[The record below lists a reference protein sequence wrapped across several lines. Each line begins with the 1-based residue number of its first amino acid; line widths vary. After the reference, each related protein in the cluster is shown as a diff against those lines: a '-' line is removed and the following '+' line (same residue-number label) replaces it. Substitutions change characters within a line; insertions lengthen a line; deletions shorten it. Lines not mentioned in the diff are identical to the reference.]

1 MRRLRLDD
9 VLVVAPYNA
18 QVGRP
23 TPDAPAAGQA
33 TPLDYMPLRLQP
45 HVSHAATTCPS
56 GCNHMPPHI
65 APRLLVSVLLQPEL
79 PSYHPLQVRLLE
91 SMLPRG
97 ARVGTVDRFQVSKR
111 ARSK

>member
-1 MRRLRLDD
+1 
-9 VLVVAPYNA
+9 
-18 QVGRP
+18 
-23 TPDAPAAGQA
+23 
-33 TPLDYMPLRLQP
+33 
-45 HVSHAATTCPS
+45 
-56 GCNHMPPHI
+56 MPPHI